1 MRTLVKRG
9 RQLADWVI
17 LERKMYTILTVEDDL
32 HINNLLK
39 EALGKAGYA
48 CSQAFSGTEA
58 LLWLEHNECQLILLD
73 LMLPGLSGEEVLQQI
88 RQTSNVPVI
97 VLTAKG
103 EMEEKLDLLT
113 SGADD
118 YMTKPFDVKEVIARV
133 QIQLRHL
140 QHGAGEESTHLK
152 CRGMDLDKETHRV
165 MIDGQELGHLTRQE
179 FAILELLLEHPGQ
192 VFSKEAVF
200 TYAWQEEYMGEKRY
214 IISDASKMLNVE
226 SHVLRYWEE
235 ELEIKIPRNEMGHR
249 YYTEGNIE
257 SLRKV
262 RDLKKQGYSLKA
274 IKNMVNPK
282 KATRENKE
290 SNERLTVR
298 QPISLME
305 VREKK
310 AGVENCYQEVPEAMS
325 GSVQSV
331 VQNMTQSNG
340 QNAESAGLKLEQ
352 FQNLMNKVV
361 SKALKESTT
370 NLGKELSDNV
380 SENVLKGMNYMMRV
394 QDEKEEERYRKLDE
408 LMRNKQKLSRREKR
422 KKAN

>member
-58 LLWLEHNECQLILLD
+58 LLWLERNECQLILLD

-200 TYAWQEEYMGEKRY
+200 TYAWQFCVSRCCAKSTGWTG
-214 IISDASKMLNVE
+214 ITGGADAFVQSYD
-226 SHVLRYWEE
+226 HGGGICCRHD
-235 ELEIKIPRNEMGHR
+235 R
-249 YYTEGNIE
+249 E
-257 SLRKV
+257 SLSASGGMGLFRTAV
-262 RDLKKQGYSLKA
+262 QLSGADLSFIL
-274 IKNMVNPK
+274 
-282 KATRENKE
+282 
-290 SNERLTVR
+290 
-298 QPISLME
+298 
-305 VREKK
+305 
-310 AGVENCYQEVPEAMS
+310 
-325 GSVQSV
+325 
-331 VQNMTQSNG
+331 
-340 QNAESAGLKLEQ
+340 
-352 FQNLMNKVV
+352 
-361 SKALKESTT
+361 
-370 NLGKELSDNV
+370 
-380 SENVLKGMNYMMRV
+380 
-394 QDEKEEERYRKLDE
+394 
-408 LMRNKQKLSRREKR
+408 
-422 KKAN
+422 